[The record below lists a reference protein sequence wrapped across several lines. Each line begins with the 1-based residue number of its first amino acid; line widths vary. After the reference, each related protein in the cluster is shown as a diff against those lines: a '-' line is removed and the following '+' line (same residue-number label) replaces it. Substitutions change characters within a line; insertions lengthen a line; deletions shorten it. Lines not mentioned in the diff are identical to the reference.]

1 MSTFENSD
9 YHWRETYFILFESSR
24 RPTQEQVAQ
33 ALRGLGKR
41 YELTNERSE
50 DDGLFGSLTVVS
62 HDDFAALD
70 VSYLDGEEVNELVE
84 QMIAELKPVAK
95 TEAEKARLKRLARC
109 DARFDVLHFEHILAE
124 GDPDDA
130 DDDLLDPTAL
140 LIVMETLT
148 KLCDGLAIDPQSGA
162 FS

>member
-1 MSTFENSD
+1 VSTFENSD

-41 YELTNERSE
+41 FELTNERCE
-50 DDGLFGSLTVVS
+50 DDGAFGSLTVIS

-70 VSYLDGEEVNELVE
+70 VSYLDGEEVTEVVE
-84 QMIAELKPVAK
+84 QMIQELKPVAK
-95 TEAEKARLKRLARC
+95 TEAEKARLKRLMRC
-109 DARFDVLHFEHILAE
+109 DARFDVLHFEHIMAE

>member
-41 YELTNERSE
+41 YELTNERCE
-50 DDGLFGSLTVVS
+50 DDGAFGSLTVVS

-70 VSYLDGEEVNELVE
+70 VSYLDGEEVTEVVE
-84 QMIAELKPVAK
+84 QMIQEFKPLAK
-95 TEAEKARLKRLARC
+95 TEAEKARLKRLMRC
-109 DARFDVLHFEHILAE
+109 DARFDVLHFEHIMAE

-130 DDDLLDPTAL
+130 DDDLLDPTTL

>member
-24 RPTQEQVAQ
+24 RPTQEQVEA
-33 ALRGLGKR
+33 ALAGLGKR
-41 YELTNERSE
+41 YELTNQRSE
-50 DDGLFGSLTVVS
+50 DEGLFGSLTVVS

-70 VSYLDGEEVNELVE
+70 ISYLEGEEVREVVE
-84 QMIAELKPVAK
+84 QMVQELKPLAK
-95 TEAEKARLKRLARC
+95 TEAEKARLKRLMRC
-109 DARFDVLHFEHILAE
+109 DARFDVLHFEHVLAE

-140 LIVMETLT
+140 LVVMETLT
-148 KLCDGLAIDPQSGA
+148 KLCGGLAIDPQSGA

>member
-1 MSTFENSD
+1 VSTFENSD

-24 RPTQEQVAQ
+24 RPTQERVAQ

-41 YELTNERSE
+41 YELTNERCE
-50 DDGLFGSLTVVS
+50 DDGAFGSLTVIS

-70 VSYLDGEEVNELVE
+70 VSYLDGEEVTEVVE
-84 QMIAELKPVAK
+84 QMIQELKPIAK
-95 TEAEKARLKRLARC
+95 TEAEKARLKRLMRC
-109 DARFDVLHFEHILAE
+109 DARFDVLHFEHIMAE

-130 DDDLLDPTAL
+130 DDDLLDPTTL